1 MSGENE
7 REVETRA
14 NGVNEHKKSK
24 VLLVKLGKGSGQV
37 KLGQVRSNHIK

>member
-14 NGVNEHKKSK
+14 NGIHEHKKSK
-24 VLLVKLGKGSGQV
+24 VLLVKSD
-37 KLGQVRSNHIK
+37 